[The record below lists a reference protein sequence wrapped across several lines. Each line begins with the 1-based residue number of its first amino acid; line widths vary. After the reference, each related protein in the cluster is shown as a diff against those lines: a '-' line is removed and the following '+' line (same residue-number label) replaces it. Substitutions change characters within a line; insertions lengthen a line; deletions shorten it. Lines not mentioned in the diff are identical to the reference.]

1 MEKNNYSESKETDF
15 LQTLLISDAYIKD
28 WTASILTNVILKIF
42 ITKENDDNTIS
53 FVLTWINNILKNRKD
68 FSFNE
73 RLLLFKSL
81 YTAIPNESIKQIIYQ

>member
-1 MEKNNYSESKETDF
+1 M
-15 LQTLLISDAYIKD
+15 
-28 WTASILTNVILKIF
+28 ASILTNVILKIF

-81 YTAIPNESIKQIIYQ
+81 YTAIPNESIKQIIYQVWEKDNAEGK